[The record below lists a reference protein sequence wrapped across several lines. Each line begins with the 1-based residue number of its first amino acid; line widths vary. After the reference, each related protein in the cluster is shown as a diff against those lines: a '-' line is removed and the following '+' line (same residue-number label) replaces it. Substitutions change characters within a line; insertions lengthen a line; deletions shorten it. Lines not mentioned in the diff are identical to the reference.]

1 MRSTSA
7 TAPPA
12 TKSSSLLKSS
22 RKILSTTTPSS
33 SSKHQSVKE
42 KLLTKLSYKV
52 ADDEVLDAKE
62 ELEMIRWARLVG
74 FVMANFN
81 DFNYD
86 MNEAGIK
93 DFIFYDTYSLCKL
106 KVIYTVSKI
115 CPKAGVFAPC
125 TIAIYHK
132 KGTNRTNI
140 SFPISSTG

>member
-1 MRSTSA
+1 MRSTST

-22 RKILSTTTPSS
+22 RKILSTTIPSS

-62 ELEMIRWARLVG
+62 EFEMMIEDGLGPIG

-86 MNEAGIK
+86 RDK